1 MPLGIVTK
9 CVEQY
14 VQDGRLRRLRQPGVG
29 HGWGQGI
36 PESPLESMT

>member
-1 MPLGIVTK
+1 MPLGIVIK

-14 VQDGRLRRLRQPGVG
+14 VQDGRLRTRRQPGVG

-36 PESPLESMT
+36 RESPLESIT